1 MKSNTFDQALTS
13 LSTIVGIL
21 NKHKNMFSGDV
32 INALN
37 DIIIV
42 PKNMLPITFEP
53 STVENLTK
61 ILFTLGDKKDNSDGK
76 YSNYD
81 EYSNRY
87 DDAETKVNNYGNAYD
102 QYAID
107 RDLYKNSETAY
118 NNLVSTTK
126 SAVMDFKDDYSFQG
140 TYDREEINNNIG
152 SSINLNTNKAN
163 YEASRLDASSKQA
176 AAQDA
181 FDYLNEYTLELV
193 SGGTEQQGGTQQEI
207 NRNPTIYL
215 GDPIPSDLSELDGF
229 ELAIPANTTELDL
242 VQFARYKKQLQA
254 ALDAQT
260 LEDTL
265 PRTLTFAGLPASV
278 TKFKLDI
285 AASGKSNIDLMKEF
299 VDPNT
304 VDVGANKTAKS
315 TEVLPGVNI
324 VTYAEGW
331 YSKGH
336 IDNTLHQAF
345 EFTDKTADV
354 TMPGS
359 YNLTGAYKGGIIGDN
374 VTLKNLSSS
383 TISGDIMGKRNIAN
397 FYNMFVNGKSASE
410 LATLDLGFSP
420 EDVDVD
426 DGTVDLNLVNLY
438 KTKFDDIVKAY
449 VYSSAKDKFSTPI
462 TGVVFSSRS
471 ILGNNTMYNGD
482 NHSTANVGEVDINTV
497 LLTSADLSSIKV
509 VGENKL
515 GNKSISSEMRNVR
528 FDTDMTG
535 INLIKVAEGVV
546 EFEKDAPASL
556 GGGSL
561 VIFKK
566 VSHETTVG
574 AMGALDIR
582 NLEGQASN
590 IKADRP
596 GTTGITNGYLASGSD
611 APYGFNGGTHKV
623 DSLPY
628 TRQQYEE
635 AANQGKYPGQE

>member
-1 MKSNTFDQALTS
+1 MQSDTLEHALES
-13 LSTIVGIL
+13 LKTIVIIL
-21 NKHKNMFSGDV
+21 NNHKNKYSTDIIDV
-32 INALN
+32 LN
-37 DIIIV
+37 DMAIIN
-42 PKNMLPITFEP
+42 KNSIPMTFVP
-53 STVENLTK
+53 STLENQSK
-61 ILFTLGDKKDNSDGK
+61 IIFTLGEKKDNTDGR
-76 YSNYD
+76 YSNYE
-81 EYSNRY
+81 EYSSLYNT
-87 DDAETKVNNYGNAYD
+87 AETSINNYNSAYNAYAD
-102 QYAID
+102 A
-107 RDLYKNSETAY
+107 RELYKTSESAY
-118 NNLVSTTK
+118 NNLVSIAKT
-126 SAVMDFKDDYSFQG
+126 AVTDFQDDYTFQN
-140 TYDREEINNNIG
+140 TYNRQEINNNIG
-152 SSINLNTNKAN
+152 SAINLTTNKAD
-163 YEASRLDASSKQA
+163 YESKSSEITSKQTQ
-176 AAQDA
+176 AQTDFDA
-181 FDYLNEYTLELV
+181 LNAFALQLT
-193 SGGTEQQGGTQQEI
+193 SGGTEYQGGSQQET
-207 NRNPTIYL
+207 NRKPTIYL

-242 VQFARYKKQLQA
+242 VQFVRYKKQVQE

-260 LEDTL
+260 LVDTL

-324 VTYAEGW
+324 VTYSEEWSG
-331 YSKGH
+331 KGSL
-336 IDNTLHQAF
+336 DNILHQAF

-354 TMPGS
+354 TMPSS

-383 TISGDIMGKRNIAN
+383 TISGDIMGKRNIAY

-426 DGTVDLNLVNLY
+426 DGTVDLNRVNLY
-438 KTKFDDIVKAY
+438 NTKLDDIVKAY
-449 VYSSAKDKFSTPI
+449 VYSSAKNKFSTSI
-462 TGVVFSSRS
+462 IGGVFSSRS

-509 VGENKL
+509 VGENKV
-515 GNKSISSEMRNVR
+515 GNKSINSRMRNVR

-535 INLIKVAEGVV
+535 INLTQDAEGVV
-546 EFEKDAPASL
+546 EFKKDAPASL
-556 GGGSL
+556 YGGSL

-574 AMGALDIR
+574 PMGALDIR

-590 IKADRP
+590 IKAEYP
-596 GTTGITNGYLASGSD
+596 GTTGITHGYLASTGNDSI
-611 APYGFNGGTHKV
+611 YGFNADKV
-623 DSLPY
+623 ASLPY

>member
-1 MKSNTFDQALTS
+1 
-13 LSTIVGIL
+13 
-21 NKHKNMFSGDV
+21 MFSGDV

-42 PKNMLPITFEP
+42 PKNMLPMTFEP

-61 ILFTLGDKKDNSDGK
+61 ILFTLGDKKDNSDDK
-76 YSNYD
+76 YSNYG
-81 EYSNRY
+81 EYSSLY
-87 DDAETKVNNYGNAYD
+87 DNAEASIDNYNSAYD

-140 TYDREEINNNIG
+140 TYDREQINNNIG
-152 SSINLNTNKAN
+152 SAINLNTNKAN
-163 YEASRLDASSKQA
+163 YEASRLDASNKQA

-181 FDYLNEYTLELV
+181 FNYLNEYNLELV
-193 SGGTEQQGGTQQEI
+193 SGGAEQQGGTQQEI

-215 GDPIPSDLSELDGF
+215 GDEIPSDLSELDGF

-242 VQFARYKKQLQA
+242 VQFVRYKKQLQS
-254 ALDAQT
+254 ALDAQN
-260 LEDTL
+260 LVDAL

-315 TEVLPGVNI
+315 TEVVPGVNI
-324 VTYAEGW
+324 VTYAEEWSG
-331 YSKGH
+331 KGRL
-336 IDNTLHQAF
+336 DNILHQAF

-354 TMPGS
+354 TMPSS

-397 FYNMFVNGKSASE
+397 FYNMFVDGKSASE
-410 LATLDLGFSP
+410 LAILDLGFSP
-420 EDVDVD
+420 EDTDVD
-426 DGTVDLNLVNLY
+426 DGTVDLNRVNLY
-438 KTKFDDIVKAY
+438 NTKLDDIVKAY
-449 VYSSAKDKFSTPI
+449 VYSSAKNKFSTSI
-462 TGVVFSSRS
+462 TGVVFSSKS
-471 ILGNNTMYNGD
+471 TLGSNTMYNGND
-482 NHSTANVGEVDINTV
+482 YSTANVGKVDINTV
-497 LLTSADLSSIKV
+497 LLTSADLSSIEV
-509 VGENKL
+509 VGENKV
-515 GNKSISSEMRNVR
+515 GNKSINSRMRNVR

-535 INLIKVAEGVV
+535 INLTQDAEGVV
-546 EFEKDAPASL
+546 EFKKDAPASL

-574 AMGALDIR
+574 PMVALDIR

-590 IKADRP
+590 IKAERP

-611 APYGFNGGTHKV
+611 APYGFNGDTHKV

-635 AANQGKYPGQE
+635 AGNQGKAPGQE

>member
-1 MKSNTFDQALTS
+1 MKSDTFAQALTS

-21 NKHKNMFSGDV
+21 NNHKDIFSGDV

-42 PKNMLPITFEP
+42 PKNMLPMTFEP

-61 ILFTLGDKKDNSDGK
+61 VLFTLGDKKDNSDGK
-76 YSNYD
+76 YSNYE
-81 EYSNRY
+81 EYSTRY
-87 DDAETKVNNYGNAYD
+87 NDAETKVNEYNSAYD

-107 RDLYKNSETAY
+107 RDLYKSAETGY

-140 TYDREEINNNIG
+140 TYDREQINNNIG
-152 SSINLNTNKAN
+152 SAIHLNTYKAN
-163 YEASRLDASSKQA
+163 YEASRSDASNKQA
-176 AAQDA
+176 AAQVA
-181 FDYLNEYTLELV
+181 FNNLNDFNLQLT

-207 NRNPTIYL
+207 NRKPTIYL

-242 VQFARYKKQLQA
+242 VQFVRYKKQVQE

-260 LEDTL
+260 LVDTL

-299 VDPNT
+299 VDPKT

-324 VTYAEGW
+324 VTYSEEWSG
-331 YSKGH
+331 KGRL
-336 IDNTLHQAF
+336 DNILHQAF

-383 TISGDIMGKRNIAN
+383 TISGDIMGKRNIAD

-420 EDVDVD
+420 EDTDVD
-426 DGTVDLNLVNLY
+426 DGTVDLNRVNLY
-438 KTKFDDIVKAY
+438 KTKLDDIVKAY
-449 VYSSAKDKFSTPI
+449 VYSSAKDKFSTSI
-462 TGVVFSSRS
+462 SGVVFSSRS
-471 ILGNNTMYNGD
+471 VLGNNTMYNGD
-482 NHSTANVGEVDINTV
+482 NHSTANIGEVDINTV
-497 LLTSADLSSIKV
+497 LLTSTSLSSIKV
-509 VGENKL
+509 VGENKV
-515 GNKSISSEMRNVR
+515 GNKSINSRMRNVR

-535 INLIKVAEGVV
+535 INLTQDAEGVV

-556 GGGSL
+556 YGGSL

-566 VSHETTVG
+566 VSHEITVG
-574 AMGALDIR
+574 PMGALDIR

-590 IKADRP
+590 IKAEYP
-596 GTTGITNGYLASGSD
+596 GTTGITHGYLASGSD
-611 APYGFNGGTHKV
+611 APYGFNGYTHKV